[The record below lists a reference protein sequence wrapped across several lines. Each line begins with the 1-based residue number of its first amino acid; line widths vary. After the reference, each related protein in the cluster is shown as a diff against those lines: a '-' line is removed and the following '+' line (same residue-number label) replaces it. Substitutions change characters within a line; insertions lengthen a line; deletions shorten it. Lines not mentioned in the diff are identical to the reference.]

1 MAPFSRFLL
10 AVALLPVVEV
20 AAGAA
25 PRDRDTRYSGIFSFG
40 DSLTDTG
47 NSLRLAATGSG
58 PSSRPPY
65 GETFFRHPTG
75 RASDGRL
82 VIDFIV
88 EALGLPNPRPYL
100 AGKSAGDFRRGV
112 NFAVGGSTALG
123 PDFFDSR
130 GLKPFVPV
138 SFTNQTSWFKDV
150 LQLLGS
156 VHEQRRMMARS
167 LFLVGEIGVNDYLV
181 ALGNNTVGV
190 GEVRT
195 LVPHIVAAVRSVLT
209 EVIAAGARTVL
220 VPGMVPL
227 GCEPQLLALYRI
239 GDYDPETGCITELND
254 LAELHNRALNRM
266 LRQLR
271 RAHPGV
277 AILYADLYT
286 AVADFIVSPRKYG
299 FRDKPLAA
307 CCGGGKGAYN
317 FNMTAFCGAAGTAAC
332 ADPSEFV
339 SWDGVHFTEATN
351 RHIACGTL
359 KINSPT
365 LLNPWTAEA
374 MQRVGCA

>member
-10 AVALLPVVEV
+10 AVALLPVVDV

-25 PRDRDTRYSGIFSFG
+25 PRGTRYSGIFSFG

-156 VHEQRRMMARS
+156 VHEQRSMMARS

-181 ALGNNTVGV
+181 ALGNNTVGA

-195 LVPHIVAAVRSVLT
+195 FVPHIVAAVRSVLT

-220 VPGMVPL
+220 VPGMIPL
-227 GCEPQLLALYRI
+227 GCEPQLLALYRS

-254 LAELHNRALNRM
+254 LAELHNRALNGM

-271 RAHPGV
+271 RAHSGV

-339 SWDGVHFTEATN
+339 SWDGVHFTEAAN
-351 RHIACGTL
+351 RHIACATL

-365 LLNPWTAEA
+365 LLSSWTAEA
-374 MQRVGCA
+374 MQRVGCAA